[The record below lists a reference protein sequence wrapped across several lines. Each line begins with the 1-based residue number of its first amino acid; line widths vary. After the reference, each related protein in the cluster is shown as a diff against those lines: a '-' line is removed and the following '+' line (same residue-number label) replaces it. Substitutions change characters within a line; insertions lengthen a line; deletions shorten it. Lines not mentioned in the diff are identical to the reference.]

1 MNRALGECASAYW
14 DKEEFRSIWYRHVEG
29 FYSIIEE
36 LRKRHPQVEFEAC
49 ASGGGRVDFGCMSRF
64 DEFWTSDNT
73 DPLDRLSIQ
82 ETYSLLYPP
91 KYMRAWIT
99 DAADS
104 ADRRV
109 PLSFKA
115 RCAMCGSLGIGM
127 DLNKI
132 SDEHLE
138 ELSGYVEEYKKIRPI
153 VQFGRLSRLQSGRK
167 DDLYAVE
174 YDKDGDA
181 VLFVFLQLR
190 PRGKYEYTVKL
201 RKLEEA
207 AVYAVTV
214 DGKTMEK
221 SGSYLMHHG
230 LVLNLRAD
238 FSSKCITLKKQ

>member
-1 MNRALGECASAYW
+1 M
-14 DKEEFRSIWYRHVEG
+14 
-29 FYSIIEE
+29 
-36 LRKRHPQVEFEAC
+36 
-49 ASGGGRVDFGCMSRF
+49 DFGCLSRF

-115 RCAMCGSLGIGM
+115 HCAMCGSLGIGM
-127 DLNKI
+127 DLNR
-132 SDEHLE
+132 LGE
-138 ELSGYVEEYKKIRPI
+138 EGLAELAGYVEEYKRLRPI
-153 VQFGRLSRLQSGRK
+153 IQFGRLSRLQSGRK

-174 YDKDGDA
+174 YDKDGEA

-201 RKLEEA
+201 RNLEET
-207 AVYAVTV
+207 AVYAVEE
-214 DGKTMEK
+214 DGRVLEK
-221 SGSYLMHHG
+221 SGAYLMNHG
-230 LVLNLRAD
+230 LVLNMRAD
-238 FSSKCITLKKQ
+238 FSSKCIHLKKR